1 MQHSDER
8 TPERDLVAAVI
19 AQAFRDLHCK
29 VRRPGHY
36 FSAVAHSRMAEAW
49 IDSAAKDPWSFI
61 WCCDQVEL
69 DPDIIR
75 RSGKRHFRWQGG
87 AD

>member
-1 MQHSDER
+1 M
-8 TPERDLVAAVI
+8 PELNLIASVI
-19 AQAFRDLHCK
+19 AQAFRDLHAT
-29 VRRPGHY
+29 GHSNTGHAY
-36 FSAVAHSRMAEAW
+36 SIATHASMAAAW
-49 IDSAAKDPWSFI
+49 IDSSETEPWSFI
-61 WCCDQVEL
+61 WCCAQVEL